1 MIGFWKINE
10 GSGTIAQDA
19 SGNNNPGTL
28 LNGPVWSSSG
38 TTEISIVQWDD
49 IDDFDNYTISS
60 IPNNPTFSCS
70 VAVKYVDP
78 SNGFHLSIDYPTSY
92 KSVIVK
98 VFHPTISTMV
108 DSMIISHG
116 L

>member
-1 MIGFWKINE
+1 M
-10 GSGTIAQDA
+10 
-19 SGNNNPGTL
+19 
-28 LNGPVWSSSG
+28 WSSSG

-98 VFHPTISTMV
+98 VFLINNIYNGRFNDHKSWV
-108 DSMIISHG
+108 LD
-116 L
+116 